1 MASKAIAIVLEEK
14 VQGTVGRM
22 EHLVLLVPAD
32 RLNWRPGPGNEEV
45 REVIDLGHLLGHLL
59 DCMAGFSAAFLAAY
73 PEELA
78 EFVKLKS
85 ERVNHFCTPG
95 EWKERIGIYK
105 EGIAK
110 GFQLC
115 TDEDLKRPIAT
126 VFMPQGEVL
135 GSILLNNLEHLVN
148 HKYQVFFYLRLLGVP
163 VGTEDLYDL
172 KKGPR

>member
-1 MASKAIAIVLEEK
+1 MASKTIAIVLEKK
-14 VQGTVGRM
+14 VLGTVGRM
-22 EHLVLLVPAD
+22 EHLVSLVPAE
-32 RLNWRPGPGNEEV
+32 RLNWRPDPGNEDV

-59 DCMAGFSAAFLAAY
+59 DCMAGCCAAFLAAY

-85 ERVNHFCTPG
+85 ARVNHFCTPG

-126 VFMPQGEVL
+126 IFMPDGEAL

-148 HKYQVFFYLRLLGVP
+148 HKYQLFFYLRLLGLV

-172 KKGPR
+172 KKDPQ

>member
-1 MASKAIAIVLEEK
+1 MLSRTITFVLEEK
-14 VQGTVGRM
+14 VQGAVGRT
-22 EHLVLLVPAD
+22 EHLVSLVPAD
-32 RLNWRPGPGNEEV
+32 RLNWRPDPANEEIC
-45 REVIDLGHLLGHLL
+45 EVIDLGHLLGHLL
-59 DCMAGFSAAFLAAY
+59 DCMAGFCAAFLAAY
-73 PEELA
+73 PKELA

-85 ERVNHFCTPG
+85 ARVNHFCTPR

-126 VFMPQGEVL
+126 IFMPKGEVL
-135 GSILLNNLEHLVN
+135 GSILLNNLEHVLN
-148 HKYQVFFYLRLLGVP
+148 HKYQLFFYLRLLGVF

-172 KKGPR
+172 KKAPR

>member
-1 MASKAIAIVLEEK
+1 MASKSIAIVLEKK
-14 VQGTVGRM
+14 VLGTVGRM
-22 EHLVLLVPAD
+22 EHLVSLVPAE
-32 RLNWRPGPGNEEV
+32 RLNWRPSNEDV

-59 DCMAGFSAAFLAAY
+59 DCMAGFCAAFLAAY

-85 ERVNHFCTPG
+85 ARVNHFCTPG

-115 TDEDLKRPIAT
+115 SDEDLKRPIAT
-126 VFMPQGEVL
+126 IFMPEGEVL

-148 HKYQVFFYLRLLGVP
+148 HKYQLFFYLRVLGVP

-172 KKGPR
+172 KKDPR